1 MYQYTAYIVFVLKDS
16 FAIVTCI
23 DFCLYY
29 DRPVGMQIKALL
41 IKSDTQVTVIKA
53 VQDYS

>member
-1 MYQYTAYIVFVLKDS
+1 MYQYKAYIVIVLKDS
-16 FAIVTCI
+16 FAIVTCII

-41 IKSDTQVTVIKA
+41 IKSDTQGTVIN
-53 VQDYS
+53 

>member
-1 MYQYTAYIVFVLKDS
+1 MYQYTAYIVIVLKDS
-16 FAIVTCI
+16 FAIVII

-41 IKSDTQVTVIKA
+41 IKSDTQVTVIN
-53 VQDYS
+53 